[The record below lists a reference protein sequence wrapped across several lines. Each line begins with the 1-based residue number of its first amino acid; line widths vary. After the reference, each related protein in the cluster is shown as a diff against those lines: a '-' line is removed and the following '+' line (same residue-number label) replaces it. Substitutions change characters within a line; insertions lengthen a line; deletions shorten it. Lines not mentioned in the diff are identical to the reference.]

1 MEKAKGSNIFQ
12 MVLVALLIGAAF
24 YIGSL
29 SSKVERLEGD
39 TKNTGGTA
47 GNTETV
53 KAKFDPVALAES
65 LGIDKGKFKS
75 CIDKG
80 ESVSKVKEEEASGQ
94 KFGISGTPGIIM
106 LDTRTGKSVVIPGA
120 VDSTTMQTF
129 LDNLIAGQST
139 SLGTSTFDLKTIDG
153 LKLEESDHVRG
164 EKTAQV
170 LVFEYSDYDCPF
182 CKRVHPTLQKLLE
195 DNSGKVGW
203 IYRQMPLTQLH
214 PEARV
219 KSEAAVCAGMVGG
232 SDAYWAYSDALLKE

>member
-1 MEKAKGSNIFQ
+1 
-12 MVLVALLIGAAF
+12 
-24 YIGSL
+24 
-29 SSKVERLEGD
+29 
-39 TKNTGGTA
+39 
-47 GNTETV
+47 
-53 KAKFDPVALAES
+53 
-65 LGIDKGKFKS
+65 
-75 CIDKG
+75 
-80 ESVSKVKEEEASGQ
+80 
-94 KFGISGTPGIIM
+94 M

-164 EKTAQV
+164 EKSAQV